1 MIIDAKQLSE
11 EAINNLVDEYCLRDW
26 GLNECDESLENRQQH
41 VKKALAEGHLVI
53 IYSQHLEMAQIIAA
67 TEATQTS

>member
-1 MIIDAKQLSE
+1 MIIDPEQLSE

-26 GLNECDESLENRQQH
+26 GLNDCDEPLGNRQQQ
-41 VKKALAEGHLVI
+41 VKAALVNGQLVI
-53 IYSQHLEMAQIIAA
+53 IYSQHLETAQIVAA